1 MGSTQG
7 PGLFFPG
14 MDSHPAK
21 LGWNAKPLSV
31 SWEIS
36 LNPPHSKAPLLIFL
50 FVAGIMFLAL
60 TTALLSDFSKLRDA
74 FQRVETGPLAFA
86 LVATGAAYL
95 SSAFS
100 FRAIF
105 NMTPYSVPFPRF
117 FSTMFIADTM
127 NFIISSGG
135 MSSIAIRAFI
145 LKREK
150 VPYSVTV
157 PLSLAQNA
165 VFNLVL
171 ACACLGGLGY
181 LEGHPEF
188 SGGLK
193 RAALLFFMAGLLAVV
208 AVMLAIFLNR
218 RFRRWILRFFLRTGH
233 WAHRKFLRGKTRV
246 RALVGIRNEM
256 EATVAVLHRGRSRL
270 LLVFFWVLADWGF
283 MALALYFCFRA
294 VGVDLPPGLLL
305 VGFTVMFLS
314 SNVNPVPAGLGV
326 SESLLAFTFKMLG
339 VGFENTLVAALLF
352 RLVYYLVPLAVSTAL
367 FLDKMR
373 PFLKSRE
380 GEVL

>member
-1 MGSTQG
+1 VPT
-7 PGLFFPG
+7 LFSSG
-14 MDSHPAK
+14 IDSHPAK

-31 SWEIS
+31 SREVP
-36 LNPPHSKAPLLIFL
+36 LNPPHSKTPFLIFL
-50 FVAGIMFLAL
+50 FAAGLMVLAL
-60 TTALLSDFSKLRDA
+60 ATALLSDFSKLRDA
-74 FQRVETGPLAFA
+74 FRQVEISPLFFA
-86 LVATGAAYL
+86 LLSTGAAYL

-100 FRAIF
+100 FRAVF
-105 NMTPYSVPFPRF
+105 NMTPYRVPFPKF
-117 FSTMFIADTM
+117 FSIMFISDTM

-157 PLSLAQNA
+157 PLSLAQNM

-181 LEGHPEF
+181 LRGHPEF
-188 SGGLK
+188 TGGPK

-208 AVMLAIFLNR
+208 AGMMAVFLDR
-218 RFRRWILRFFLRTGH
+218 GFRRWLMRQLLRTGH
-233 WAHRKFLRGKTRV
+233 WVHRRILRGKTRV
-246 RALVGIRNEM
+246 RALVEIRNEL
-256 EATVAVLHRGRSRL
+256 EATVAVLRRGRARL
-270 LLVFFWVLADWGF
+270 LLVFFWVLVDWGF

-294 VGVDLPPGLLL
+294 AGVALPPGLLL

-314 SNVNPVPAGLGV
+314 SNINPVPAGLGV
-326 SESLLAFTFKMLG
+326 SETLLAFTFKLLG
-339 VGFENTLVAALLF
+339 VGFEKTLVAALLF

-373 PFLKSRE
+373 PFLKNRQ